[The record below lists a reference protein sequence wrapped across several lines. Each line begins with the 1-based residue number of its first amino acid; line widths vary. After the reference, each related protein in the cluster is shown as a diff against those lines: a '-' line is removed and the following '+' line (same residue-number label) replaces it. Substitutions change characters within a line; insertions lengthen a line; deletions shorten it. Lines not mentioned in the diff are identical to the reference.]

1 LIAQN
6 VLLAG
11 NQRNG
16 LVIRRN
22 SSVIF
27 RGGAI
32 EGNGDSGVYL
42 QDGYLWMRDGTWVAY
57 NHGDGIQLDLGSK
70 AILQNSFV
78 VFNEAVG
85 ISATLHSLVDM
96 TGSTYVADN
105 TVHDAVAIQ
114 DSAIRISSV
123 TVNVNGL
130 IHCGD
135 DESSLE
141 TGGAGPIDT
150 DCTGF

>member
-32 EGNGDSGVYL
+32 EGNGD
-42 QDGYLWMRDGTWVAY
+42 
-57 NHGDGIQLDLGSK
+57 
-70 AILQNSFV
+70 
-78 VFNEAVG
+78 
-85 ISATLHSLVDM
+85 SATLHSLVDM